1 MRLAELC
8 ATIGQSGVLG
18 RATLAATGKHA
29 SQFKGRVLRLLGQDD
44 HPAIRISTL
53 TVAISTLV
61 VLSLLLVPVAWRSA
75 ARATEEPNQA
85 TAAEPK
91 ESPEQSAPL
100 QAVPSAKAEDLKPV
114 SMSAAAFARLSPAEQ
129 RASLVRVF
137 QRRLEH
143 SRDLYYET
151 EQIWRSYE
159 NYNNQDRE
167 ASRGYEEAGR
177 MLGQLPSNRVKC
189 RHWRLGDSFRMDEEG
204 YDKPSNVQ
212 WSSRSSEGV
221 NAEEGIGRIADVS
234 KDPKSPPSAQV
245 VYPFDPLDNNR
256 YILWLDGKHSLDLL
270 YGQPRRD
277 DYLFHHLVDHQA
289 QFEITPLPDRDKVR
303 LAFDW
308 KPSWATSAGG
318 KRVYLLDPQKGF
330 LPVECDSRY
339 DDPSTMPPRKLWRI
353 EKFFVEESRLVGD
366 VWMPTKLT
374 ETLAASTVPDRISV
388 WAIKVLRIER
398 GTVKPADLMVR
409 FTEGMNIVDVI
420 EGVTYVADAQGNP
433 AGPVKF
439 APGWK
444 HKPPE
449 TWPRLPSATK
459 SKPDR
464 SRAQADHS
472 PAGKSPGTF
481 SMASRLSAAD
491 RAMLQAEED
500 KKQARWKPI
509 ERGPEGASIQAT
521 RRARGTHGS
530 RFEHPADLPDRR
542 ERIRVGL
549 GDP

>member
-1 MRLAELC
+1 
-8 ATIGQSGVLG
+8 
-18 RATLAATGKHA
+18 
-29 SQFKGRVLRLLGQDD
+29 
-44 HPAIRISTL
+44 
-53 TVAISTLV
+53 
-61 VLSLLLVPVAWRSA
+61 
-75 ARATEEPNQA
+75 
-85 TAAEPK
+85 
-91 ESPEQSAPL
+91 
-100 QAVPSAKAEDLKPV
+100 
-114 SMSAAAFARLSPAEQ
+114 MSAAAFARLSPAEQ
-129 RASLVRVF
+129 RALLVRVF

-308 KPSWATSAGG
+308 KPSWATRRRRQAGLSAGSPKG
-318 KRVYLLDPQKGF
+318 VPSGRVRLAHTTIRPQCLRGS
-330 LPVECDSRY
+330 CG
-339 DDPSTMPPRKLWRI
+339 
-353 EKFFVEESRLVGD
+353 ESRSSSS
-366 VWMPTKLT
+366 K
-374 ETLAASTVPDRISV
+374 R
-388 WAIKVLRIER
+388 
-398 GTVKPADLMVR
+398 
-409 FTEGMNIVDVI
+409 
-420 EGVTYVADAQGNP
+420 
-433 AGPVKF
+433 AGWS
-439 APGWK
+439 AMSGC
-444 HKPPE
+444 PP
-449 TWPRLPSATK
+449 S
-459 SKPDR
+459 
-464 SRAQADHS
+464 
-472 PAGKSPGTF
+472 
-481 SMASRLSAAD
+481 
-491 RAMLQAEED
+491 
-500 KKQARWKPI
+500 
-509 ERGPEGASIQAT
+509 
-521 RRARGTHGS
+521 
-530 RFEHPADLPDRR
+530 
-542 ERIRVGL
+542 
-549 GDP
+549 